1 MKIEQELN
9 IRWEKIQA
17 KLKQEQI
24 DACFISTNVNLLYTL
39 GRIINGYVYLP
50 QEGKPLVFIKRPEGI
65 IDENFIYI
73 RKPEDIPAILNEKNI
88 GLPTTLLLESGEIYH
103 DEWTRLEAV
112 FQPAKIINGTTL
124 LRKVRSIKT
133 DYELEQITASARLQ
147 SLSYS
152 QIPSLY
158 RKGMTDHDLATA
170 IEYNAR
176 LNGNL
181 GIFRTFGQS
190 MEIFMGS
197 VLAGDNAEEA
207 SPYDFALGGAG
218 IHSSLPIGHNG
229 APLIEGTSIMVDI
242 SGNYTGYISDLT
254 RTFSVGKLHQKAYD
268 AHQVAIEIQQ
278 QLVEMGK
285 PGAVCEDFYLTAL
298 KIAEKYGLSDC
309 FMGTKQQAK
318 FVGHGVG
325 LVINELPVLCNRN
338 KELLKENMVIAL
350 EPKFIIKGVG
360 AVGVENTFIVRKNG
374 MEKITQVEEEIIDLC
389 LFR

>member
-1 MKIEQELN
+1 MKIEQELKL
-9 IRWEKIQA
+9 RWQKIQTA
-17 KLKQEQI
+17 LKQQQI
-24 DACFISTNVNLLYTL
+24 DACFISTNVNLLYVL
-39 GRIINGYVYLP
+39 GRVISGYVYLP
-50 QEGKPLVFIKRPEGI
+50 QEGEPLIFIKRPEGI
-65 IDENFIYI
+65 VDEKFIYI
-73 RKPEDIPAILNEKNI
+73 RKPEDIPAILKEKNI
-88 GLPTTLLLESGEIYH
+88 GLPTTLLLESGEISH

-112 FQPAKIINGTTL
+112 FQPAKIANGTAL
-124 LRKVRSIKT
+124 LRKVRSVKT
-133 DYELEQITASARLQ
+133 DYELAQLIESARLQ

-158 RKGMTDHDLATA
+158 RNGMTDHELATA

-181 GIFRTFGQS
+181 GVFRVFGPS

-197 VLAGDNAEEA
+197 VLAGDNAEAA

-218 IHSSLPIGHNG
+218 IHPSLPIGHNG
-229 APLIEGTSIMVDI
+229 SKLVDGESIMVDI

-254 RTFSVGKLHQKAYD
+254 RTFSIGKLPQKAYD

-278 QLVEMGK
+278 QLTEMGK
-285 PGAVCEDFYLTAL
+285 SGAVCEDLYLISL

-318 FVGHGVG
+318 FIGHGVG

-338 KELLKENMVIAL
+338 KELLQENMVIAL

-374 MEKITQVEEEIIDLC
+374 MEKITKVEEEIIDLT
-389 LFR
+389 

>member
-1 MKIEQELN
+1 MIIKQELKN
-9 IRWEKIQA
+9 RWEKIQA

-39 GRIINGYVYLP
+39 GRVINGYVYLP
-50 QEGKPLVFIKRPEGI
+50 QEGEPLVFIRRPEGI
-65 IDENFIYI
+65 VDEKYIYI
-73 RKPEDIPAILNEKNI
+73 RKPEDIPAILKEKNI
-88 GLPTTLLLESGEIYH
+88 DLPTTLLLESGEIYH

-112 FQPAKIINGTTL
+112 FQPTKIATGTAL
-124 LRKVRSIKT
+124 LRKVRSVKT
-133 DYELEQITASARLQ
+133 DYELEQLIESARLQ

-152 QIPSLY
+152 QIPNLY
-158 RKGMTDHDLATA
+158 RNGMTDHELTTA

-181 GIFRTFGQS
+181 GVFRVFGPS

-218 IHSSLPIGHNG
+218 IHPSLPIGHNG
-229 APLIEGTSIMVDI
+229 SPLIEGTSVMVDI

-254 RTFSVGKLHQKAYD
+254 RTFSIGKLPQKAYD
-268 AHQVAIEIQQ
+268 VHQVAIEIQQ

-285 PGAVCEDFYLTAL
+285 PGAVCEELYLTSL

-318 FVGHGVG
+318 FIGHGVG

-338 KELLKENMVIAL
+338 KELLEENMVIAL

-360 AVGVENTFIVRKNG
+360 AIGVENTFIVRKGG
-374 MEKITQVEEEIIDLC
+374 MEKITKVEEKIIDLT
-389 LFR
+389 